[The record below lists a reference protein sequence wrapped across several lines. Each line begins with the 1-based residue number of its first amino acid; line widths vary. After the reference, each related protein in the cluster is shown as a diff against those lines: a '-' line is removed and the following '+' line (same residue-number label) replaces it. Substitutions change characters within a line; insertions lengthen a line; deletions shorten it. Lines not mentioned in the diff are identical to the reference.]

1 MRSKQAAIIISHSAF
16 WSRHSAFVVC
26 SKFKGNLCDLL
37 AFTGLKPLRFP
48 SLPSSLFP
56 FQSLRY
62 SPSPSPFFLAPFIFS
77 LIQRRLKTNFFQKSH
92 KVFWR
97 NDLRLHHQLI
107 ALSFSVYLFVIRPKT
122 ACEFCLISDSA
133 LLKNLIK
140 MATEPFLFN
149 FPLLTLMLFM
159 LFHFFIPAICTGFS
173 LFQTGRCTDIDRGD
187 LNDNQRMMLAKVN
200 SFLCY
205 LGLFN

>member
-1 MRSKQAAIIISHSAF
+1 
-16 WSRHSAFVVC
+16 
-26 SKFKGNLCDLL
+26 
-37 AFTGLKPLRFP
+37 
-48 SLPSSLFP
+48 
-56 FQSLRY
+56 
-62 SPSPSPFFLAPFIFS
+62 
-77 LIQRRLKTNFFQKSH
+77 
-92 KVFWR
+92 
-97 NDLRLHHQLI
+97 
-107 ALSFSVYLFVIRPKT
+107 
-122 ACEFCLISDSA
+122 
-133 LLKNLIK
+133 

-159 LFHFFIPAICTGFS
+159 LFHYFIPAICTGFS